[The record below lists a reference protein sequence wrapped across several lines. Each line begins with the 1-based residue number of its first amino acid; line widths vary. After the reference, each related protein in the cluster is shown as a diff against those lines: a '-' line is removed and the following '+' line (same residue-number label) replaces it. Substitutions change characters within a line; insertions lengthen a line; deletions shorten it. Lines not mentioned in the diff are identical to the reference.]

1 MMIRKSKQEIE
12 IDFMRAIDQAQE
24 LEHLA
29 NDLSRIANSG
39 VESAILVLKNN
50 WRGDTGESMEVAGK
64 KTISDIYR
72 TADDLVR
79 VAKSIRL
86 TADLVYQAEKKAS
99 GICF

>member
-1 MMIRKSKQEIE
+1 MKGKTKNEIE
-12 IDFMRAIDQAQE
+12 IDFTRAIEQAQE
-24 LEHLA
+24 LENLA
-29 NDLSRIANSG
+29 ENLSRVANNG
-39 VESAILVLKNN
+39 VESALLTLKNN